1 LFAAGRGIRF
11 PRPFLLRLNSPILQ
25 GMVRLTIRVDFDDG
39 SGLGPGKVQLLEL
52 VAKTGSI
59 RKAAVELG
67 MSYRKAWLLL
77 QALKET
83 FGEPLVETASGGRSG
98 GGTSLTA
105 AGVQVVTRYRNLE
118 RSAGKAAAADLRALT
133 RKLGVTSSAGW

>member
-1 LFAAGRGIRF
+1 MA
-11 PRPFLLRLNSPILQ
+11 
-25 GMVRLTIRVDFDDG
+25 RLTIRIDFDDG

-52 VAKTGSI
+52 IAETGSI
-59 RKAAVELG
+59 RKAAAQLD

-83 FGEPLVETASGGRSG
+83 FGTPLVETASGGKSG

-105 AGVQVVTRYRNLE
+105 AGWEVVSRYRKLE
-118 RSAGKAAAADLRALT
+118 RAAGGAAAANLKALT
-133 RKLGVTSSAGW
+133 KKIGQAKIRH

>member
-1 LFAAGRGIRF
+1 MA
-11 PRPFLLRLNSPILQ
+11 
-25 GMVRLTIRVDFDDG
+25 RLTIRIDFDDG

-52 VAKTGSI
+52 VAETGSI
-59 RKAAVELG
+59 RKAAAQLG

-83 FGEPLVETASGGRSG
+83 FGTPLVETVSGGRSG

-105 AGVQVVTRYRNLE
+105 AGREVVMRYRSLE
-118 RSAGKAAAADLRALT
+118 GAAAKAAAADLRALT
-133 RKLGVTSSAGW
+133 KKTGSN

>member
-1 LFAAGRGIRF
+1 MA
-11 PRPFLLRLNSPILQ
+11 
-25 GMVRLTIRVDFDDG
+25 RLTIRIDFDDG

-52 VAKTGSI
+52 IAETGSI
-59 RKAAVELG
+59 RKAAAQLG

-83 FGEPLVETASGGRSG
+83 FGTPLVETVSGGKSG

-105 AGVQVVTRYRNLE
+105 AGREVVSRYRKLE
-118 RSAGKAAAADLRALT
+118 RAAVKAVANDFKALT
-133 RKLGVTSSAGW
+133 RITAGKS